1 MKIAIAT
8 FAGLPNPPVKG
19 GAVETLIDDLCK
31 INELENRLT
40 IDVFSV
46 YDCDAADAAKEYK
59 NTEFIFYQKY
69 KSRKISKKNISQ
81 ILKSE

>member
-31 INELENRLT
+31 VNELENRLT
-40 IDVFSV
+40 IDVLSV
-46 YDCDAADAAKEYK
+46 FDCDAVNVAKEYK
-59 NTEFIFYQKY
+59 NTEFIFYKKY
-69 KSRKISKKNISQ
+69 SW
-81 ILKSE
+81 